1 VRHSIELRMAVVAAV
16 LVFAF
21 AMSGLA
27 QESGPGSP
35 RTVSESIQSTPPH
48 VPSAPGTLFIPKS
61 SQPQTVPAGHK
72 FAAHT
77 NVEIYIPHGFN
88 PEEAPP
94 FSDYGFE
101 TPASLACHYGLVP
114 GGSAT
119 AACNPN
125 STTTVPTGGSNTIA
139 IVDAYDDPSAPG
151 DLAWFSLQ
159 FGVPLSLPQFQV
171 IWANTSNSS
180 CAGSLGMGVPM
191 DTTGGWELEESLD
204 IEWAHAMAPKATIY
218 LVEACSEWDTDL
230 QQAVLVANNLVQ
242 CGQTEIDPSSFAV
255 GTCPA
260 GSTGKG
266 EVSMSWGAA
275 EVIGEN
281 ASDGCATLDDSCMT
295 TPGIVYFAAAGDSPG
310 GIWPC
315 TSPNVVC
322 AGGTT
327 NRRNTSTFNFMQEAA
342 WVFGGG
348 GESTIEPKPTYQSGV
363 PNRAVPDLSFDA
375 DPYTGAWVYD
385 TFPVEGLYYYEWL
398 PVGGTSVSTQALA
411 GIVNAAGSFA
421 ASSNAELTTIYAN
434 QNSAADFTRIPNG
447 FCGLYMGLSTANSW
461 NFCTGIGVVNGY
473 KGK

>member
-1 VRHSIELRMAVVAAV
+1 MRHSIELRMAVVAAV

-125 STTTVPTGGSNTIA
+125 STTAVPTGGSNTIA

-191 DTTGGWELEESLD
+191 DTTGGWELEEASD

-218 LVEACSEWDTDL
+218 LVEACSNSDIDFE
-230 QQAVLVANNLVQ
+230 QAGLVANNLVQ
-242 CGQTEIDPSSFAV
+242 CGQTEIDPNTFV
-255 GTCPA
+255 LGTCPA

-266 EVSMSWGAA
+266 EVSMSWGADEFA
-275 EVIGEN
+275 GET
-281 ASDGCATLDDSCMT
+281 SYDSVLT
-295 TPGIVYFAAAGDSPG
+295 TPGVVYLAGAGDTPG
-310 GIWPC
+310 VAYPC
-315 TSPNVVC
+315 TSVNVVC
-322 AGGTT
+322 VGGTT
-327 NRRNTSTFNFMQEAA
+327 LRRNPTTFNFIQEAA
-342 WVFGGG
+342 WVLSGGG
-348 GESTIEPKPTYQSGV
+348 MSTYEPKPSFQSGV
-363 PNRAVPDLSFDA
+363 PNRAVPDISFDA
-375 DPYTGAWVYD
+375 DGYTGVWVYD

-398 PVGGTSVSTQALA
+398 ILGGTSISTPAVA

-421 ASSNAELTTIYAN
+421 ASSNSELTTIYAN

-447 FCGLYMGLSTANSW
+447 FCGPYMGLSTANSW
-461 NFCTGIGVVNGY
+461 NFCTGVGVVNGY